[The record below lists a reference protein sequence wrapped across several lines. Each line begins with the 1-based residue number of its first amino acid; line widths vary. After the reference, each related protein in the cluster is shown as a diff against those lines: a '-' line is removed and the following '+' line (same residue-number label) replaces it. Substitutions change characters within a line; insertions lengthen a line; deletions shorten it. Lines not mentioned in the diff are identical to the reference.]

1 MRLILTF
8 ILFLIP
14 FLSFSQEREKR
25 LVSYH
30 FEYGFGL
37 TEQYDFPKRFE
48 RDEVVHFPTLDE
60 YMVGFSFPV
69 EEVKVT
75 PIIGVLEISNEVQR
89 KGRTTYEI
97 SGGIII
103 ERKNLRLKVS
113 NRGFSLGIE
122 F

>member
-14 FLSFSQEREKR
+14 FLSFSQERENH

-37 TEQYDFPKRFE
+37 TEQHDFPKRLE

-60 YMVGFSFPV
+60 YMIGFSFPV

-75 PIIGVLEISNEVQR
+75 PIIGVLEISNEVPR

-103 ERKNLRLKVS
+103 ERKNLRLKIS